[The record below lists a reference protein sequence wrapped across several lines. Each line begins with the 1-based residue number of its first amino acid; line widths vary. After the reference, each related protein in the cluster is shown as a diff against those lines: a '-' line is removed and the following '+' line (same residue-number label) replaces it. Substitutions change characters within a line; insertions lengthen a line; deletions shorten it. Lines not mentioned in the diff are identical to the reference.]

1 MTNTGELS
9 IKQEPKPPNI
19 NSSRTQT
26 WLNSP
31 KKLFY
36 IYNVLLTHREITR
49 HEWEEKH
56 QGSCFTS
63 KQKADPDPA
72 GLWAASQ
79 YHLFLS
85 ELKNSNVRQVPLI
98 CLGKIFGILM
108 DVFTYL

>member
-26 WLNSP
+26 CLNSP
-31 KKLFY
+31 KKLFP
-36 IYNVLLTHREITR
+36 IYNVLLTGREITR

-56 QGSCFTS
+56 KF

-72 GLWAASQ
+72 DLWAVSG

-85 ELKNSNVRQVPLI
+85 ELKN
-98 CLGKIFGILM
+98 
-108 DVFTYL
+108 